1 MSEIVK
7 EITEANARYVDSFGT
22 KSKLSMPPA
31 KRIAILT
38 CMDARLDPIEF
49 TGLDL
54 GDAHVIRNAGGRAS
68 DDAIRSLV
76 ISYKLLGTREWFVV
90 HHTGCGMETF
100 TDDVMRQLLASSLK
114 TASVDENGWH
124 DSGEGPGSSEG
135 QYIDWLTISNN
146 AESVVEDIQRI
157 KRHPLVPEEIVVYG
171 YIYEVET
178 GRLVEV
184 GNATPAG
191 AAKS

>member
-1 MSEIVK
+1 MS
-7 EITEANARYVDSFGT
+7 
-22 KSKLSMPPA
+22 
-31 KRIAILT
+31 
-38 CMDARLDPIEF
+38 IESRF
-49 TGLDL
+49 CTGLAPPVINDDWPETWEQTLYVWDEGDL
-54 GDAHVIRNAGGRAS
+54 QCLNCEKATIGEIC
-68 DDAIRSLV
+68 L
-76 ISYKLLGTREWFVV
+76 Y
-90 HHTGCGMETF
+90 CGMEIF

-146 AESVVEDIQRI
+146 AKSGVEDVRRI
-157 KRHPLVPEEIVVYG
+157 KHHRLVPTDIAVYG

-184 GNATPAG
+184 AG
-191 AAKS
+191 ATEIGAAGT